1 MAEARPEDF
10 VNTPGPFDIV
20 THEERYPPRGKILNN
35 VLEAVGNTPLIRLNK
50 IPQSYG
56 VNCEIL
62 AKCEYFNPGGSI
74 KDRIAMRMVNDAVKN
89 GRLEKGGHLIEPS
102 SGNTG
107 VSLGLVCSVQGF
119 KGTVTVADKN
129 DGDKLVVM
137 NALGLDIVKTPSSV
151 KFDDPRS
158 YFSVAYE
165 MSKNTPNAV
174 TLNQYECISNA
185 LANYDQTAEE
195 ILEQCDNKVDA
206 IVIATGTGGT
216 LTGIAAKIKQ
226 KLPSCKIIG
235 VDPYGS
241 IMAEPASLNNGVHS
255 YKIEGMGHDFVPNT
269 CVRKYVDQWIKTSD
283 KESFDIARRMIKEEG
298 MLTGG
303 SCGSVVYAAIKYA
316 LDNKVDKDHRIVVVL
331 PDAVR
336 NYITKYASDDWMVD
350 FGFWPLSHYEKADH
364 KLHGKTVKELKL
376 TQVKTY
382 KKAELTV
389 QEALKLLEGGQEII
403 IEDGGK
409 VAGVI
414 VERNLL
420 ETFNLRG
427 LSGSDDLSQVN
438 VKPLPTVE
446 LSTDL
451 SIVSKLL
458 ERHKVVL
465 VQEKGANDQ
474 LTVHKITPLSLLSAG
489 I

>member
-1 MAEARPEDF
+1 MAEPRPEDF
-10 VNTPGPFDIV
+10 VNKPNPYDIV
-20 THEERYPPRGKILNN
+20 TKEERYPPRGKILNN

-50 IPQSYG
+50 IPQSFG

-74 KDRIAMRMVNDAVKN
+74 KDRIVMRMVNDAVKH
-89 GRLEKGGHLIEPS
+89 GRLQPGGHLIEPS

-107 VSLGLVCSVQGF
+107 VSLGLVCAVQGF

-129 DGDKLVVM
+129 DGDKLTIM

-165 MSKNTPNAV
+165 MSSKTPGAI

-206 IVIATGTGGT
+206 VVMATGTGGT

-226 KLPSCKIIG
+226 KLPNCKIIG
-235 VDPYGS
+235 VDPKGS
-241 IMAEPASLNNGVHS
+241 IMAEPDNLNDGVYS
-255 YKIEGMGHDFVPNT
+255 YKIEGMGHDFLPNT
-269 CVRKYVDQWIKTSD
+269 CIRKYVDQWIKTDD
-283 KESFDIARRMIKEEG
+283 KESFAIARRMISEEG

-303 SCGSVVYAAIKYA
+303 SCGSVVSAAIRYA
-316 LDNKVDKDHRIVVVL
+316 IENKVDKDHRIVVVL

-350 FGFWPLSHYEKADH
+350 FGFYPLEHYEKGDH
-364 KLHGKTVKELKL
+364 KLHGKTVKDLKL
-376 TQVKTY
+376 DQVKTY
-382 KKAELTV
+382 NKEQLTV

-403 IEDGGK
+403 IEDKGK
-409 VAGVI
+409 VTGVI

-427 LSGSDDLSQVN
+427 LNGSDNLTQVN

-446 LSTDL
+446 LTTDL

-465 VQEKGANDQ
+465 VQDKETN
-474 LTVHKITPLSLLSAG
+474 TVHKITPLSLLSIG